1 MSVRPVVKNKLP
13 LIKRGATSSAG
24 EFTNEPQLPGALW
37 LEHSCVVRQDI
48 HPSTTSNHH
57 GKVSRFIPEVVDVLI
72 RRGQVKNFT
81 VQYRIES
88 SKDCTLQRQ

>member
-1 MSVRPVVKNKLP
+1 
-13 LIKRGATSSAG
+13 
-24 EFTNEPQLPGALW
+24 
-37 LEHSCVVRQDI
+37 
-48 HPSTTSNHH
+48 
-57 GKVSRFIPEVVDVLI
+57 VLI